1 MGELYNRMARDLKLK
16 NLAVGTQT
24 QYLACCR
31 RFAAYHWRSPSEL
44 GLEEVKEFLGHLMA
58 GGGSV
63 ERLKMHVAGLKFLY
77 EVTLDRPE
85 VASKLPWPKVP
96 HKKPDIL
103 SGTEVEKVLSAMA
116 SLVPTMVVLTAYGAG
131 LRLSEACRVR
141 VEDIDSKRGVIHVRL
156 GKGDKDRYVMLSE
169 RLLRALRGYCLKTG
183 VREGYLF
190 PGRKKGKHLT
200 PSAVRI
206 SLKEAVKAAKL
217 KKRVTAHTLRHA
229 FATHLLELGTDI
241 RTIQVL
247 LGHASI
253 RTTARYTQVSRQ
265 HVARVKSPLDVL
277 GTRKA
282 AALG

>member
-1 MGELYNRMARDLKLK
+1 
-16 NLAVGTQT
+16 
-24 QYLACCR
+24 
-31 RFAAYHWRSPSEL
+31 
-44 GLEEVKEFLGHLMA
+44 MA

-190 PGRKKGKHLT
+190 PGRKNGKHLT